1 MRLRIVPLC
10 IALSFLVVTA
20 SAFAKS
26 KYLMEFKEEYEKAT
40 KIAKCALCHEADQ
53 MPKRNYF
60 GIDFEK
66 AKHDFKAIEALDSD
80 GDGVKNIDE
89 INANTYPGNKESH

>member
-26 KYLMEFKEEYEKAT
+26 KYLMEFKDEYEKAT
-40 KIAKCALCHEADQ
+40 KIAKCALCHEPEGPP
-53 MPKRNYF
+53 MLNYY
-60 GIDFEK
+60 GIDFMK
-66 AKHDFKAIEALDSD
+66 AKHDFKAIETLDSD

-89 INANTYPGNKESH
+89 INANTYPGDKESH